1 MVIEL
6 PEISIVI
13 VGYKAK
19 KYLDDC
25 LKSIQHQTIYNHNNV
40 EVIYIDNASFDQ
52 SIAHIQRNYKWVSTV
67 RNMKNIGFGPAL
79 NQGVR
84 YASGE
89 YVLLMNPD
97 VILEK
102 DYLENAVK
110 KMRNDRHIAAM
121 MGKIYQYDF
130 NRSGKTPYFDT
141 VGIHAYVDREILS
154 ARGARDEGQ
163 FEDPCEIFSI
173 RNICG
178 FYRKSALEDA
188 QILGEVFDENFFIY
202 LEDVDLCWRLNLLGW
217 KIYYLPSLVSF
228 HCRDTRKRATIEKSK
243 TLERRQF
250 IINERLMLV
259 KNEFILTMLRDAAYL
274 TKKRVL
280 KSFLKEGWIKGYF
293 QYLRMLPKTLSWR
306 HTIMK
311 RKRVTRYD
319 MQKWFVKSG
328 SRKHNFYKSKNLE
341 IYAKLPPTY

>member
-1 MVIEL
+1 MVIKL

-19 KYLDDC
+19 KYLDEC
-25 LKSIQHQTIYNHNNV
+25 FKSIQHQTIYNPNNI

-52 SIAHIQRNYKWVSTV
+52 SISHIQRNYKWVSTV

-79 NQGVR
+79 NQGIR

-89 YVLLMNPD
+89 YVLVMNHD

-102 DYLENAVK
+102 DYLEHAVK
-110 KMRNDRHIAAM
+110 KMQHDRHIAAM
-121 MGKIYQYDF
+121 TGKIYQYDY
-130 NRSGKTPYFDT
+130 NSSGKTEFLDT
-141 VGIHAYVDREILS
+141 VGVHAYVDREILS
-154 ARGARDEGQ
+154 ARGAPDEGQ
-163 FEDPCEIFSI
+163 FEDPCEIFSV
-173 RNICG
+173 RNICA

-188 QILGEVFDENFFIY
+188 QMLGEYFDENFFLY
-202 LEDVDLCWRLNLLGW
+202 LEDVDLCWRLHLLGW
-217 KIYYLPSLVSF
+217 KVYYLPSLVSF
-228 HCRDTRKRATIEKSK
+228 HFRDTCKNATLEKYK
-243 TLERRQF
+243 AIERRQF
-250 IINERLMLV
+250 IINERLMLM
-259 KNEFILTMLRDAAYL
+259 KNEFIFTMMRDVYSLA
-274 TKKRVL
+274 KKRL
-280 KSFLKEGWIKGYF
+280 IKSFLKEGWLSGYF
-293 QYLRMLPKTLSWR
+293 QYLKMLPKTLSWR

-328 SRKHNFYKSKNLE
+328 SKKHDFYKSKNLQ

>member
-1 MVIEL
+1 MVIKL
-6 PEISIVI
+6 PEISIII

-19 KYLDDC
+19 KYLDEC
-25 LKSIQHQTIYNHNNV
+25 FKSILHQTIYNSQNI
-40 EVIYIDNASFDQ
+40 EVIYIDNASFDN

-102 DYLENAVK
+102 DYLEEAVK
-110 KMRNDRHIAAM
+110 KMQHDRHIAAM

-130 NRSGKTPYFDT
+130 NTSGKTQFFDT
-141 VGIHAYVDREILS
+141 VGVHAYVDREILS
-154 ARGARDEGQ
+154 ARGATDEGQ
-163 FEDPCEIFSI
+163 FEDACEIFSV

-188 QILGEVFDENFFIY
+188 QVLGEYFDENFFLY
-202 LEDVDLCWRLNLLGW
+202 LEDVDLCWRFHMLGW
-217 KIYYLPSLVSF
+217 KVYFLPSLISY
-228 HCRDTRKRATIEKSK
+228 HCRDTRKKATLASSK
-243 TLERRQF
+243 VIERRQF
-250 IINERLMLV
+250 IINERLMLI
-259 KNEFILTMLRDAAYL
+259 KNEFIFTMIRDFYLLAKKRL
-274 TKKRVL
+274 TKT
-280 KSFLKEGWIKGYF
+280 FLKIGWIKGWF
-293 QYLRMLPKTLSWR
+293 KYLRMVPKSLKAR
-306 HTIMK
+306 RVIMA

-319 MQKWFVKSG
+319 MQKWF
-328 SRKHNFYKSKNLE
+328 HKSKNLKL
-341 IYAKLPPTY
+341 YAKLPPTY